1 MNETRHAFE
10 IQADQTLGRAITLAA
25 GEPAPPDH
33 TFLAPP
39 ERDPDSVVLWTGNGW
54 QVLTSES
61 SRQSLQAQGL
71 RDQILRIT
79 AALVRAV
86 DAERDRRI
94 AQGKPH
100 SFPDGL
106 TGTVQLRNERDTGN
120 VNAVATSGTA
130 LVIAGDAQARVVF
143 RDAQDVTHPLSGEE
157 AVAFGLAVMA
167 WVSAHYAAAWAH
179 KDAIRLL
186 AEGADLAVL
195 ADYDILSG
203 WPQAQGEE
211 ATP

>member
-25 GEPAPPDH
+25 GEPAPPDY

-130 LVIAGDAQARVVF
+130 LVIAGDTQARVVF

-179 KDAIRLL
+179 KDAIRQF
-186 AEGADLAVL
+186 ADAADLEAL

-203 WPQAQGEE
+203 WPQAKDEE

>member
-1 MNETRHAFE
+1 MNDTRHAFQ

-25 GEPAPPDH
+25 GVPAPSDY
-33 TFLAPP
+33 TFSAPP
-39 ERDPDSVVLWTGNGW
+39 EQDPDSVVLWTGNGW

-71 RDQILRIT
+71 RDQILRLT
-79 AALVRAV
+79 ATLVRAV
-86 DAERDRRI
+86 DTERDTRI

-100 SFPDGL
+100 TFPDGL
-106 TGTVQLRNERDTGN
+106 SGTVQLRNERDTGN

-130 LVIAGDAQARVVF
+130 LVIAGDAQSRVVF

-167 WVSAHYAAAWAH
+167 WVSAHYATAWAH
-179 KDAIRLL
+179 KDAIRRL
-186 AEGADLAVL
+186 AEGADLAAL
-195 ADYDILSG
+195 ADYDLQSG
-203 WPQAQGEE
+203 WPQAQDEE
-211 ATP
+211 AAP

>member
-25 GEPAPPDH
+25 GEPAPPDY

-39 ERDPDSVVLWTGNGW
+39 EQDPDSVVLWTGNGW

-71 RDQILRIT
+71 RDQVLRLT

-86 DAERDRRI
+86 DTERDRRI
-94 AQGKPH
+94 AKGKPH
-100 SFPDGL
+100 TFPDGL
-106 TGTVQLRNERDTGN
+106 NGTVQLRSERDTGN

-143 RDAQDVTHPLSGEE
+143 RDAEDVTHPLSGEE

-186 AEGADLAVL
+186 ADGADLEAL

-203 WPQAQGEE
+203 WPQALGEE

>member
-1 MNETRHAFE
+1 MNETRDAFE

-25 GEPAPPDH
+25 GEPAPPDY

-71 RDQILRIT
+71 RDQVLRLT

-86 DAERDRRI
+86 DTERDRRI

-106 TGTVQLRNERDTGN
+106 SGTVQLRNERDTGN

-186 AEGADLAVL
+186 AEGADLEAL
-195 ADYDILSG
+195 ADYDIQSG
-203 WPQAQGEE
+203 WPQAQDEE
-211 ATP
+211 VAP

>member
-25 GEPAPPDH
+25 GVPAPSNY

-71 RDQILRIT
+71 RDQVLRLT

-86 DAERDRRI
+86 DTERDRRI

-100 SFPDGL
+100 TFPDGL
-106 TGTVQLRNERDTGN
+106 SGTVQLRNERDTGN

-130 LVIAGDAQARVVF
+130 LVIAGDAQARVGF
-143 RDAQDVTHPLSGEE
+143 RDAEDVTHPLSGEE

-186 AEGADLAVL
+186 AEGADLEAL
-195 ADYDILSG
+195 ADYDLKSG
-203 WPQAQGEE
+203 WPQAQDEE
-211 ATP
+211 AAP